1 MKKSKK
7 NKKVTELPKTELVS
21 QVVINVKPHEDK
33 NINELPGYVKED
45 CEFTLNNTN
54 SVCWNCCHKIDGEVL
69 SQPIKYDNGIFPTI
83 GNFCSY
89 PCIMRFII
97 ESNDSSEIIFSKLSS
112 LNLYIN
118 MKSNTKSNAISP
130 APSKFVLKMFG
141 GYMSIDEYRNNN
153 QDYLV
158 TTNIDPIIKCIDL
171 SLKELHIKKKNI
183 QDNIKEFK
191 LYRKNKKVNTND
203 IYASMNLVSEE

>member
-1 MKKSKK
+1 MKKS
-7 NKKVTELPKTELVS
+7 KKVTELPQTQLVS
-21 QVVINVKPHEDK
+21 QVVINVKPQVDGDI
-33 NINELPGYVKED
+33 NILPGYEKEE
-45 CEFTLNNTN
+45 CEFTLNNMN

-69 SQPIKYDNGIFPTI
+69 SQPLKYDNGIFPTA

-89 PCIMRFII
+89 GCIMRFII
-97 ESNDSSEIIFSKLSS
+97 ESNDSSEIIFSKLST
-112 LNLYIN
+112 LNLYNN
-118 MKSNTKSNAISP
+118 MKNKTCGVVINP

-141 GYMSIDEYRNNN
+141 GDMDIIEYRNKN

-158 TTNIDPIIKCIDL
+158 TTNIDPITKCVDL
-171 SLKELHIKKKNI
+171 SVKELNIKKKNVN
-183 QDNIKEFK
+183 DTIKEFK